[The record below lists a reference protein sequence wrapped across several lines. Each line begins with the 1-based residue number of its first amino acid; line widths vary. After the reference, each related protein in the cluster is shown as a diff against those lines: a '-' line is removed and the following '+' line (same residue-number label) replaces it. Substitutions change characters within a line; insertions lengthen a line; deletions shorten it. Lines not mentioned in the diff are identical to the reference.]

1 MVRVVLPETLPS
13 VAVIVAVP
21 APRAVN
27 RPLEPGA
34 SEMTEMP
41 FVAPHVTVL
50 VISCVVLSENLPW
63 AVN

>member
-13 VAVIVAVP
+13 VAVTVAVP
-21 APRAVN
+21 AARAIN
-27 RPLEPGA
+27 WPLEPGA
-34 SEMTEMP
+34 LEMDAMP